1 MNAQESQ
8 RKIVF
13 AELGVAF
20 KVGERVLC
28 PNWEMIEE
36 IKLRES
42 TWKVK
47 PQKKREDRLQK

>member
-8 RKIVF
+8 RKIVL
-13 AELGVAF
+13 AEVGVAF
-20 KVGERVLC
+20 KVGECVLC
-28 PNWEMIEE
+28 PDWEMIEE